1 MSQPS
6 LIDTHCHLFMPPLA
20 RDIAGVCERARQA
33 GVTDIIVPTTD
44 LDSWSAVRDLVN
56 HDGVHPAF
64 GLHPRSTGK
73 VMIDGAPDPTRLVE
87 LKERLATQLR
97 ECRAVAIGEVGM
109 DDRAEEAPL
118 RAQHA
123 VLHAQLELA
132 MDFDLPVIL
141 HCRNGWELLV
151 SALQPYAGRIRGLMH
166 DYTRH
171 PGLMTPF
178 LKIGFH
184 IGFGGA
190 ITRPHKKLSRLS
202 AEELPLDRIVLETA
216 APQSGLETVAP
227 EEMEPRHVG
236 EVAAELA
243 KIRGMS
249 LEEVADATTANAR
262 RFFGI

>member
-1 MSQPS
+1 VN
-6 LIDTHCHLFMPPLA
+6 LIDTHCHLFMDPLA
-20 RDIAGVCERARQA
+20 RDVAGVCKRARQA
-33 GVTDIIVPTTD
+33 GVTDLIVPTTD
-44 LDSWSAVRDLVN
+44 LDSWPAVRDLAD

-64 GLHPRSTGK
+64 GLHPRSTGR
-73 VMIDGAPDPTRLVE
+73 VMIDGAPDPQRLSE
-87 LKERLATQLR
+87 LKEKLAMQLQ
-97 ECRAVAIGEVGM
+97 ECEAVAIGEVGM
-109 DDRAEEAPL
+109 DDRAEGAPL

-123 VLHAQLELA
+123 VLYAQLELA

-184 IGFGGA
+184 VGFGGA
-190 ITRPHKKLSRLS
+190 ITRPRKKLSHLS
-202 AEELPLDRIVLETA
+202 AAELPLDRIILETA
-216 APQSGLETVAP
+216 APQSGLENVPAA
-227 EEMEPRHVG
+227 EMEPRHVV
-236 EVAAELA
+236 EVATRLAE
-243 KIRGMS
+243 IRGVS
-249 LEEVADATTANAR
+249 LEAIAQATTENAR